1 MTASADTQAFAT
13 CLADSL
19 NGKERKLLVKWI
31 YFSMATHPE
40 LKANSIITEAD
51 RESSNKAT
59 GSLITRLFVQNC
71 PKEAKL
77 AQKSDPMAIQ
87 KAFEFV
93 GQVAMQ
99 EIMTDQNVIAAIGSY
114 IKYADQNKINA
125 LFVE

>member
-1 MTASADTQAFAT
+1 MMASADTQAFAT
-13 CLADSL
+13 CLADAL

-40 LKANSIITEAD
+40 LEANSSITEAD
-51 RESSNKAT
+51 RDSSNKAT
-59 GSLITRLFVQNC
+59 GSLITRLFVEDC
-71 PKEAKL
+71 PNEAKI
-77 AQKSDPMAIQ
+77 AQKSDPMAIR

-99 EIMTDQNVIAAIGSY
+99 EIITNQKVITAIGRY
-114 IKYADQNKINA
+114 VQYTDQNKINA